1 MEPAESP
8 ANSAEKAESF
18 AQQGLDRL
26 HSGDAAAAAVSF
38 AAAVAADTQHIEAH
52 HGLIRALTDSEQFD
66 AAIAAARRLTE
77 LTPDDPLAFAGLSIA
92 LQRGGHIP
100 EAESAA
106 GRARILEWKHQLAAD
121 PAEEPRI

>member
-1 MEPAESP
+1 MEHAESP
-8 ANSAEKAESF
+8 AENLAQHGLEHLHSGNPAAAAESF
-18 AQQGLDRL
+18 A
-26 HSGDAAAAAVSF
+26 AAI
-38 AAAVAADTQHIEAH
+38 AADAQHIEAH
-52 HGLIRALTDSEQFD
+52 HGLVRALIDSGQFD
-66 AAIAAARRLTE
+66 AAINAARRLTE